1 MNKVKDIAK
10 KTPFSPF
17 LPILPFKDMA
27 EREGYKLTYI
37 ILIYKYIYIYLY
49 ISIYY

>member
-27 EREGYKLTYI
+27 ERKGYILTYI
-37 ILIYKYIYIYLY
+37 ILIYKYIYLY